1 MDIQVL
7 ITAIGSVGFPIVAFF
22 VSAYALKYA
31 FDYSMHQQ
39 EKAFDE
45 IANLT
50 EAVNNNTKVLTLLVK
65 RMGDDNNEN

>member
-1 MDIQVL
+1 MGVQDL

-31 FDYSMHQQ
+31 FDYSMKQQ

-50 EAVNNNTKVLTLLVK
+50 EAVNNNTKVLTMLVEK
-65 RMGDDNNEN
+65 IGDGEDAK